1 MSGENQSQVATEVP
15 ASAVPPG
22 VDPTSY
28 LQQMQGKAPA
38 EPVVQ
43 TPQSIIDSRR
53 PANVPEKF
61 WDSANNRV
69 NTEAL
74 LKSYGELE
82 KMRGKPAEE
91 AAAPV
96 QADTPAAPAQPE
108 DSTKITP
115 AKPEGEAEAAAA
127 PAPVAQAIETLTSKF
142 EAGEIADADFAA
154 AEAAGLPRNVIET
167 YFAGIKA
174 LEAAA
179 ALSAHEV
186 AGGKDAFDNARSWAA
201 QNLSAAD
208 LEYYNFAVSDPKT
221 SRQAVEWLVAKHRG
235 ANPDEGSFIS
245 DSAPAVSA
253 GDVYTAQVQ
262 VTADM
267 RSERYRTDPAF
278 RAEVAAK
285 LQRSRATGSLNL
297 SASYHS
303 RTR

>member
-1 MSGENQSQVATEVP
+1 MTVENQSPAAVEVP

-22 VDPTSY
+22 VDPTTY

-82 KMRGKPAEE
+82 KMRGKPADEP
-91 AAAPV
+91 AAAA

-108 DSTKITP
+108 DSTKIAP
-115 AKPEGEAEAAAA
+115 AKPEGEAEQSAA
-127 PAPVAQAIETLTSKF
+127 PAPIAQAISLTSKY
-142 EAGEIADADFAA
+142 EAGEIADGDFAA

-167 YFAGIKA
+167 YFAGLKA

-201 QNLSAAD
+201 QNLSASD
-208 LEYYNFAVSDPKT
+208 LEYYNSAVSDPKT

-235 ANPDEGSFIS
+235 ANPAEGSFIS

-278 RAEVAAK
+278 RAEVASK
-285 LQRSRATGSLNL
+285 LQRSRASGSLNL